1 MGIRRWNSIF
11 GFIFGL
17 FLSWLI
23 FGGNKEAELN
33 REEENYE
40 GKEGGIQLAENWERI
55 ILEQKHEEN
64 GQNNFVNQHI
74 KLNRPRFA
82 ATELGIRPNI
92 LIFLL
97 ARTST
102 AASLYQLLSPKVP
115 VKILVS
121 AGKFAASD
129 FPVNSLP
136 VIVRSDPVSLLNAI
150 ANISLNN
157 PANWYL
163 LLPDSTFINI
173 YELERL
179 INSLLWN
186 SPVAFGW
193 NINEIKNKNQ
203 NEEDGGHCLVE
214 AGILF
219 SSPAMNVLA
228 QGRHL
233 CNGLALG
240 SSGNGE
246 NFALE
251 TCIRLAANLSCVST
265 FQGYEHR
272 WWRVSSDD
280 QQSLSPS
287 IHGLFV
293 VSTTSDWNFRIFLY
307 QPYSWSRF
315 KFQVEGRW
323 RRKKIHA
330 WGRGKNFFL
339 LPVLRNISFFG
350 LYSSLCYERPITN
363 QIERLALLP
372 LFNKSLTISPL
383 LSELDI
389 SALTKHFLNVEFIR
403 TEEEIRSLE
412 EETEKYYSKEE
423 TEWPIGIMDASKP
436 LNRFQ
441 APVWE
446 LVTSDW
452 KRFSNNPE
460 ESSADLS
467 EDEREEWTQVFNEA
481 LTKSRCL
488 NGGAKFVEGYKHFNP
503 TRGIDY
509 LIDLDC
515 DNEEIFERIQVSR
528 PIHSTKLLEKVPY
541 VKEDREIALLVPVE
555 TPAQIYSL
563 HPLLRRILSICMSGA
578 VEGRQLRVLVAAR
591 NVEALPLRLLGEN
604 LAEMRRR
611 CRSMESDLLLLKPDP
626 NYRTTIELAALD
638 EAVDRFGQQ
647 NLFLLLSPFSDFQPD
662 FLDRVRLNTIQHFQ
676 VFFPIGFTE
685 FNQIVT
691 GLTPKEAEA
700 FVIHKDRGRFDSDD
714 EWPVAALFGVDFA
727 SARILHPNARSVVTL
742 FLNQSNVH
750 IFRSVEPS
758 LRIRPHLRVC
768 TFEHYYPSIEQRQR
782 CERRRRLALG
792 TRAQLAKLF
801 LLAITPSNGF
811 A

>member
-82 ATELGIRPNI
+82 ATELGIRPNL

-121 AGKFAASD
+121 AGKLAASD
-129 FPVNSLP
+129 FPSNSQP
-136 VIVRSDPVSLLNAI
+136 VIVRSDPVSLLIAI

-163 LLPDSTFINI
+163 LLPDSTFVNI

-179 INSLLWN
+179 VNSLLWN

-193 NINEIKNKNQ
+193 NINQIKNKDL

-233 CNGLALG
+233 CNGLALTS

-287 IHGLFV
+287 IH
-293 VSTTSDWNFRIFLY
+293 D
-307 QPYSWSRF
+307 
-315 KFQVEGRW
+315 
-323 RRKKIHA
+323 
-330 WGRGKNFFL
+330 
-339 LPVLRNISFFG
+339 
-350 LYSSLCYERPITN
+350 

-403 TEEEIRSLE
+403 TEEEIKSLE

-423 TEWPIGIMDASKP
+423 TGWPIGIMDASKP

-467 EDEREEWTQVFNEA
+467 EDERVEWTQVFNEA
-481 LTKSRCL
+481 LTKSKCL

-515 DNEEIFERIQVSR
+515 DNDEIFERIQVSR

-611 CRSMESDLLLLKPDP
+611 CRSIESDLLLLKPDP

-714 EWPVAALFGVDFA
+714 EWPVAALFGADFA

>member
-17 FLSWLI
+17 FLSWLL
-23 FGGNKEAELN
+23 FGGNEEDEVEWALN
-33 REEENYE
+33 RDNY
-40 GKEGGIQLAENWERI
+40 EGGIQSAEKWERI

-64 GQNNFVNQHI
+64 GQNIVGVNQQP
-74 KLNRPRFA
+74 KLDRPRFA
-82 ATELGIRPNI
+82 ATELGIRQNLLI
-92 LIFLL
+92 LLL

-102 AASLYQLLSPKVP
+102 AASLYHLLSPRVP

-121 AGKFAASD
+121 TGQLVASD
-129 FPVNSLP
+129 LPANSQPV
-136 VIVRSDPVSLLNAI
+136 VVRSDPVSLLNAL
-150 ANISLNN
+150 ANISLHN

-163 LLPDSTFINI
+163 LLPDSTFVNF

-179 INSLLWN
+179 TNLLLWN

-193 NINEIKNKNQ
+193 NINEIKNKDL
-203 NEEDGGHCLVE
+203 NEEDGGHCLLE

-219 SSPAMNVLA
+219 SSPAMNALV

-233 CNGLALG
+233 CNGLALTS

-246 NFALE
+246 DFALE
-251 TCIRLAANLSCVST
+251 TCIRLAANLSCTST

-272 WWRVSSDD
+272 WWRVSSND

-287 IHGLFV
+287 IH
-293 VSTTSDWNFRIFLY
+293 D
-307 QPYSWSRF
+307 
-315 KFQVEGRW
+315 
-323 RRKKIHA
+323 
-330 WGRGKNFFL
+330 
-339 LPVLRNISFFG
+339 
-350 LYSSLCYERPITN
+350 
-363 QIERLALLP
+363 QIERLALFP
-372 LFNKSLTISPL
+372 LFNNSLTVSPL
-383 LSELDI
+383 LSELDV
-389 SALTKHFLNVEFIR
+389 SALAKHFLHVEFTR
-403 TEEEIRSLE
+403 TEEAINSLE

-423 TEWPIGIMDASKP
+423 TGWPIGVDDASKP

-441 APVWE
+441 VPIWE

-452 KRFSNNPE
+452 KRFSNDPE
-460 ESSADLS
+460 ENWTDLS
-467 EDEREEWTQVFNEA
+467 EDECVEWTEVIKEA
-481 LTKSRCL
+481 LTKSKCSKSE
-488 NGGAKFVEGYKHFNP
+488 AKFNEGYKHFNP

-515 DNEEIFERIQVSR
+515 DSDGIFERIQVNR

-541 VKEDREIALLVPVE
+541 VKEDREVALLVPVE

-563 HPLLRRILSICMSGA
+563 HPLLRRILSICMTGA
-578 VEGRQLRVLVAAR
+578 IEGRQLRVLVAAR
-591 NVEALPLRLLGEN
+591 NVEALSLRLLGEN

-611 CRSMESDLLLLKPDP
+611 CRSMESALLLLKPDP
-626 NYRTTIELAALD
+626 NYQTTIELAALD
-638 EAVDRFGQQ
+638 EAVDRFGQRS
-647 NLFLLLSPFSDFQPD
+647 LFLLLSPFSDFQPD
-662 FLDRVRLNTIQHFQ
+662 FLDRVRLNAIQHFQ
-676 VFFPIGFTE
+676 VFFPIAFTE
-685 FNQIVT
+685 FNQVVT
-691 GLTPKEAEA
+691 GLTPKEAET
-700 FVIHKDRGRFDSDD
+700 FVIHKDRGRFASDD
-714 EWPVAALFGVDFA
+714 EWPVAALFGADFA
-727 SARILHPNARSVVTL
+727 SARVLHPNARSLCTL

-768 TFEHYYPSIEQRQR
+768 TSEHYYPSIEQRQR

-811 A
+811 P